1 MGPKSSK
8 SKKPSALKFAG
19 RAFRYRNYRLFFGG
33 QGISLIGTWMQ
44 QIAMGWLVYRLTNSA
59 FFLGLIGFTSQ
70 IPAFILASFAGV
82 FVDRLHRRNL
92 LIITQI
98 LSTIQASLLAF
109 LTLTG
114 YVQVWHLIVLSLF
127 LGSINAFDMPAR
139 QSFVIDIVE
148 NKEDLGNAI
157 ALNSFMFNS
166 ARLVGPSCA
175 GLLLSITSEGVCFLI
190 NAISFLAIIVT
201 LLAMKIPKRKR
212 ATKST
217 PLFRGLKEGYRYA
230 FGFPPI
236 RYVLLLLA
244 LTSLM
249 GMPYI
254 VLMPVFARD
263 IFHGGPHTLG
273 FLMGAS
279 GIGALMGALY
289 LASRK
294 SVIGLG
300 RLIVIA
306 SSTFGAALIAFSFS
320 RYVPLSLFIM
330 LFTGSGMIVHGASAN
345 TILQTIVDE
354 DKRGRIMSFY
364 TMAFMGML
372 PFGSLLAGILASRIG
387 APNTLFVGGIACII
401 GSLLFLGKLPLIRK
415 RIRPIYVKMG
425 IISGMPTELLF
436 LICFLTSLLVHD
448 T

>member
-1 MGPKSSK
+1 
-8 SKKPSALKFAG
+8 
-19 RAFRYRNYRLFFGG
+19 
-33 QGISLIGTWMQ
+33 
-44 QIAMGWLVYRLTNSA
+44 
-59 FFLGLIGFTSQ
+59 
-70 IPAFILASFAGV
+70 
-82 FVDRLHRRNL
+82 
-92 LIITQI
+92 
-98 LSTIQASLLAF
+98 
-109 LTLTG
+109 
-114 YVQVWHLIVLSLF
+114 
-127 LGSINAFDMPAR
+127 
-139 QSFVIDIVE
+139 
-148 NKEDLGNAI
+148 
-157 ALNSFMFNS
+157 
-166 ARLVGPSCA
+166 
-175 GLLLSITSEGVCFLI
+175 
-190 NAISFLAIIVT
+190 
-201 LLAMKIPKRKR
+201 
-212 ATKST
+212 
-217 PLFRGLKEGYRYA
+217 
-230 FGFPPI
+230 
-236 RYVLLLLA
+236 
-244 LTSLM
+244 M

-320 RYVPLSLFIM
+320 RYIPLSLFIM